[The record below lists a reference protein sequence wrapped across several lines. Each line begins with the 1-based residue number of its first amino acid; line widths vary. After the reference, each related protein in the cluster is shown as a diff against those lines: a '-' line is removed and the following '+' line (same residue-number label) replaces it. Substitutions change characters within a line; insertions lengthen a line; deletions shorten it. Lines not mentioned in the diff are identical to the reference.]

1 MEKEKYEERKIKFL
15 GLGNRHPFAASGN
28 RHVRHYDPS
37 MVSYR
42 DIQANP
48 VTVTATVFKYEEDTK
63 TDADGG
69 DKIVYVLYMSYTYE
83 GEEYTTRYDT
93 VRKEADARAA
103 LGKSVQIEINPDDPD
118 SSSNEHSGYLLGFL
132 PSIVFLGVGILF
144 VSSQVKKS

>member
-1 MEKEKYEERKIKFL
+1 MKNAKSSFWGWGIGILLLLL
-15 GLGNRHPFAASGN
+15 GIGMLGTTIH
-28 RHVRHYDPS
+28 S

-63 TDADGG
+63 TDADGV
-69 DKIVYVLYMSYTYE
+69 DKIVYDLYMSYTYE

-93 VRKEADARAA
+93 VRKEVDAKAA

-132 PSIVFLGVGILF
+132 PSIVFLGLGIRI
-144 VSSQVKKS
+144 VYSHVKKS